1 MNSQHS
7 YKHFIRN
14 RYGDDTYQNILKH
27 QKVAKSFEMVRR
39 DIRFL
44 ARCKK
49 EKVIPIH
56 CRIRGRRSASPT
68 TRKIIETAESKLLS
82 RSVSKSYSKQTHLK
96 NQMRDIGNQLRESLS
111 TDDLNKFGELS
122 KKKIEGACNQKEKR
136 IDKKLQKLKVDQKSK
151 TNKKQETPS
160 AEEIKQHEEKTIL
173 NFTDN
178 EIPVDFVNI
187 LSKGLDYKTST
198 ENVPKLDIITGVER
212 MAKNFAID
220 QANYMRYQVLTILEK
235 PKQKGKINIA
245 EKDCQKV
252 RNWLKQNNLVL
263 IESDKGRATCIIGE
277 SKVKAMM
284 HTELS
289 KTERYTPVNSDPTKI
304 CQAEV
309 NKLLKELHVSN
320 LITADELKKLEPKTP
335 SIPSARPTLKAHKVP
350 LKIRLIINT
359 QGSASYK
366 IAKLVS
372 RELKPLVLGGKSY
385 TKDSANFVQTIKS
398 IKLEPAENIVSFD
411 VEDMYPSLPRAEV
424 LKEVSRLIKLPHF
437 RPKINKRALIKLCEI
452 CLSQMYFRVE
462 DRYFEQKDGLFIG
475 APSSPPFGELY
486 LQKLEREYIFSK
498 PEPPKLWLR
507 KVDDTFV
514 VTKKDPQIMLSEL
527 NNIHP
532 QVNFTFEPMVNNQ
545 MPFLDCLVIRE
556 GNNLEVKVYKKPTH
570 TGQYIHYTSNVAPNI
585 KASVISTLTR
595 RAKLVCTKNDYLAEE
610 LQYIKKTM
618 MLNGYPKSFIEKEI
632 KKTLKKME
640 NTPNNSNKEKTEG
653 IAKLF
658 LPYERGY
665 GEKIKRIA
673 KKHGIEVIFTRGQ
686 TLKQKLSTP
695 RGKKLEKQGVVYS
708 VRCKSKRCKME
719 YIGETGRQLKI
730 RMKEHETD
738 SKVDFRKKSGKKKKD
753 KLSGLSEHLKKKK
766 HQLDWSSIKILAK
779 ENNYWK
785 RRSKEAYFITK
796 HKDKA
801 PLLNKKNECPTISN
815 IWKPIL

>member
-1 MNSQHS
+1 MTYVNSKEKSENNLQIPLFLSSDRRSDNVASEFPKFSDFEQSALNSQHS

-27 QKVAKSFEMVRR
+27 QKVEKSFEMVRR

-49 EKVIPIH
+49 DKVIPIH

-187 LSKGLDYKTST
+187 LSKGLNYKTST

-284 HTELS
+284 QAELS

-309 NKLLKELHVSN
+309 NKLMKELHVSN
-320 LITADELKKLEPKTP
+320 LNTADNKKYKTG
-335 SIPSARPTLKAHKVP
+335 T
-350 LKIRLIINT
+350 
-359 QGSASYK
+359 
-366 IAKLVS
+366 
-372 RELKPLVLGGKSY
+372 
-385 TKDSANFVQTIKS
+385 
-398 IKLEPAENIVSFD
+398 
-411 VEDMYPSLPRAEV
+411 
-424 LKEVSRLIKLPHF
+424 
-437 RPKINKRALIKLCEI
+437 
-452 CLSQMYFRVE
+452 
-462 DRYFEQKDGLFIG
+462 
-475 APSSPPFGELY
+475 
-486 LQKLEREYIFSK
+486 
-498 PEPPKLWLR
+498 
-507 KVDDTFV
+507 
-514 VTKKDPQIMLSEL
+514 
-527 NNIHP
+527 
-532 QVNFTFEPMVNNQ
+532 
-545 MPFLDCLVIRE
+545 
-556 GNNLEVKVYKKPTH
+556 
-570 TGQYIHYTSNVAPNI
+570 
-585 KASVISTLTR
+585 
-595 RAKLVCTKNDYLAEE
+595 
-610 LQYIKKTM
+610 
-618 MLNGYPKSFIEKEI
+618 
-632 KKTLKKME
+632 
-640 NTPNNSNKEKTEG
+640 
-653 IAKLF
+653 
-658 LPYERGY
+658 
-665 GEKIKRIA
+665 
-673 KKHGIEVIFTRGQ
+673 
-686 TLKQKLSTP
+686 
-695 RGKKLEKQGVVYS
+695 
-708 VRCKSKRCKME
+708 
-719 YIGETGRQLKI
+719 
-730 RMKEHETD
+730 
-738 SKVDFRKKSGKKKKD
+738 SGKYCK
-753 KLSGLSEHLKKKK
+753 
-766 HQLDWSSIKILAK
+766 
-779 ENNYWK
+779 
-785 RRSKEAYFITK
+785 F
-796 HKDKA
+796 
-801 PLLNKKNECPTISN
+801 
-815 IWKPIL
+815 